1 MIELIIVG
9 IVIFFLMMVYLTT
22 PPEIEESIINFVTKD
37 GNNTK
42 RR

>member
-22 PPEIEESIINFVTKD
+22 PPEIEESIINFVTK
-37 GNNTK
+37 GRNRNE
-42 RR
+42 